1 MANSQVIRPVRGAN
15 DLAQCNSY
23 LSGMSLFSE
32 YTPQGFYDEMFQAP
46 GRARSHYARL
56 YRGLHSLSPQVFAAK
71 ANRIQDLYRA
81 QGITF
86 DHHGAEQ
93 TFPFDL
99 LPRVIP
105 HGEWVHLDAGL
116 KQRVRAL
123 DMFAA
128 DIYGI
133 QTCVRDGVVSAGLIS
148 TSGGYRREAHAVR
161 PPGGRW
167 IHLAGIDLVRG
178 DDSTWRV
185 LEDNARTPSGLSYV
199 VQNRAFMRRIFSE
212 SFERHRI
219 QPVDHAPQMLRDA
232 LAAAA
237 PDGVANPRI
246 ALLTPGP
253 FNAAYYEHAFL
264 AQQMGVAL
272 VEGHDLVVRDRRLC
286 VVTTSGRAPID
297 VLYRR
302 IDDDYIDPV
311 AFRGD
316 SVLGVPGLMECVR
329 AGTVAICN
337 AVGVGVVDDKSIYCD
352 VPDLIRYFLAEE
364 PILAQVPTYRPD
376 RPGQMEEVLDRM
388 ESLVVKAVDG
398 AGGYDI
404 LIGSA
409 STEAERDDFARRIRQ
424 NPRGYIAQETVALSR
439 APVFLDG
446 RFQPRH
452 VDLRPFVMYGEEPKV
467 VPGGLTRVALTE
479 GSLVVN
485 SSQGGGSKDTW
496 ALAPACVAPSAV
508 AHTPRATRVGA

>member
-1 MANSQVIRPVRGAN
+1 
-15 DLAQCNSY
+15 
-23 LSGMSLFSE
+23 MSLFTDYEPS
-32 YTPQGFYDEMFQAP
+32 GFYDEMFVAP
-46 GRARSHYARL
+46 GRPRPHYARL
-56 YRGLHSLSPQVFAAK
+56 YRGLRDLAPDVFERK
-71 ANRIQDLYRA
+71 ADRIQDLYLA

-86 DHHGAEQ
+86 DHHGAEH

-105 HGEWVHLDAGL
+105 SDEWEHLDRGL
-116 KQRVRAL
+116 RQRVRAL
-123 DMFAA
+123 DRFAA
-128 DIYGI
+128 DVYGER
-133 QTCVRDGVVSAGLIS
+133 QCVTEGVVREGLIS

-161 PPGGRW
+161 PPSGRW
-167 IHLAGIDLVRG
+167 VHLAGIDLVRG
-178 DDSTWRV
+178 DDGTWRV

-212 SFERHRI
+212 AFDGHPI

-237 PDGVANPRI
+237 PEGVENPRI

-272 VEGHDLVVRDRRLC
+272 VEGHDLVVRNRRLY
-286 VVTTSGRAPID
+286 VVTTAGRMPID

-302 IDDDYIDPV
+302 IDDDYVDPV
-311 AFRGD
+311 TFRGD

-337 AVGVGVVDDKSIYCD
+337 AVGVGVVDDKNVYCD
-352 VPDLIRYFLAEE
+352 VPDLIRLYLGEE
-364 PILAQVPTYRPD
+364 PILEQVPTFRPD
-376 RPGQMEEVLDRM
+376 RPGDLEQVLDRM
-388 ESLVVKAVDG
+388 DALVVKAVDG
-398 AGGYDI
+398 AGGYGMM
-404 LIGSA
+404 IGPT
-409 STEAERDDFARRIRQ
+409 STAAERDDFARRLRQ

-446 RFQPRH
+446 RFAPRH
-452 VDLRPFVMYGEEPKV
+452 VDLRPFVMFGEQPAV
-467 VPGGLTRVALTE
+467 VPGGLTRVALAE

-496 ALAPACVAPSAV
+496 ALAPAPVPPGSIGAGRAV
-508 AHTPRATRVGA
+508 AGASA